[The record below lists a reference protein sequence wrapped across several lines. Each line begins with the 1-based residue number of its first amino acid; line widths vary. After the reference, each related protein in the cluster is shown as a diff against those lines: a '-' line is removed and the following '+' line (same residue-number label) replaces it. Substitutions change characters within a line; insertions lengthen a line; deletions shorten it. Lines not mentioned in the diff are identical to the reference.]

1 MNNINFL
8 MYLLTVIFGS
18 LAISLSVFSLAA
30 FVYLKMFGIWFLIAL
45 LIIIGCSYLVNS
57 ASREIFSFIKRHGI
71 S

>member
-8 MYLLTVIFGS
+8 IHFLTVIFGS

-30 FVYLKMFGIWFLIAL
+30 FIYLKVYGIWIVMTL
-45 LIIIGCSYLVNS
+45 LIIVGCSYLVKN
-57 ASREIFSFIKRHGI
+57 ASKEIFSFIRRHGI